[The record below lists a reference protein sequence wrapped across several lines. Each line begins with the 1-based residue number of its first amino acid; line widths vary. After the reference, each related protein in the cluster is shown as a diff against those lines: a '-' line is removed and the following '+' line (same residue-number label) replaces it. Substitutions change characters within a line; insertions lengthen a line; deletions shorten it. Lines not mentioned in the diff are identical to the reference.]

1 MNRQWFPI
9 MKKRT
14 TAGRQAG
21 FTLIEMLTVI
31 AIIGILAAIMVP
43 VAGSAK
49 KIALKRRAM
58 TEMNSIKVA
67 VMQFYTD
74 HRYMPWPGDP
84 NKVGDDKWT
93 SDANQGGVMDLLT
106 GNNPLKKTYLQ
117 IPTKSQGGGNS
128 LLFVDPWGQPYQIG
142 MDRNLDGA
150 VEFGGKNV
158 MEKVLVLSPGP
169 AGENKPLRTFDEA
182 N

>member
-1 MNRQWFPI
+1 

-14 TAGRQAG
+14 TGGRQAG

-31 AIIGILAAIMVP
+31 AIIAILAAIMVP
-43 VAGSAK
+43 VTGAAK
-49 KIALKRRAM
+49 RIAERRRAM

-67 VMQFYTD
+67 AIQFYTE

-84 NKVGDDKWT
+84 KVGEDKWT
-93 SDANQGGVMDLLT
+93 SGADQSPVMDLLT

-117 IPTKSQGGGNS
+117 IPTKSQDPGNP

-142 MDRNLDGA
+142 MDRNMDGA
-150 VEFGGKNV
+150 VQWEGTNI
-158 MEKVLVLSPGP
+158 MEKVLVLSPGAP
-169 AGENKPLRTFDEA
+169 GEDKPLRTFDIA
-182 N
+182 K